1 MMQIIMSKLLYLPG
15 IIIALT
21 FHEFA
26 HAKVANMLGDPTPK
40 LQGRVTLNPMA
51 HIDIIG
57 FIALLLVGFGWGKP
71 VAINGNYFK
80 NFKRDEILVS
90 AAGVTMNFFLAIC
103 FAGILKIVSIS
114 GLSFFTATLAG
125 SLISQMLYG
134 IIWINIV
141 LMVFNLMPVPPLDGF
156 NIIAELLHLR
166 EKGIYHQIY
175 EKGPIILL
183 LLILFHVTDKVIGPA
198 ANFVMDAVLK
208 IFFL

>member
-1 MMQIIMSKLLYLPG
+1 MQIIMSKLLYLPG